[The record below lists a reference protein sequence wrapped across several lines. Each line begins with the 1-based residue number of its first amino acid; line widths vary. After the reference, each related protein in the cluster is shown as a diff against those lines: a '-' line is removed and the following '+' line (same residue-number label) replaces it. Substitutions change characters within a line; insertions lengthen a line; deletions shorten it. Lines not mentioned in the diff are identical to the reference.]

1 MANRDSREDS
11 IVLDLLE
18 RIDDSEA
25 VSQRRLA
32 NDLGIALGLTN
43 SYIKRCI
50 GKGLIKVSQAPA
62 RRYKYYLTPRGFAE
76 KSRLTAQFFSDSF
89 TAFRRWRQS
98 YDRLFVV
105 LEARGVKTAGLCGRG
120 ELVEIAV
127 LCSLNSSVEIVGTWN
142 PSGHQSPVRSIPAI
156 ELDGPVDPD
165 VWILAENDSARAVY
179 DRLLETVP
187 AQRVAV
193 PYSLRRQIESVPV
206 ESET

>member
-1 MANRDSREDS
+1 MDRDSREDG

-18 RIDDSEA
+18 RIDDSET

-62 RRYKYYLTPRGFAE
+62 RRYKYYLTPHGFAE

-98 YDRLFVV
+98 YDRLFAE

-127 LCSLNSSVEIVGTWN
+127 LCGLNSSVEIVGIWN
-142 PSGHQSPVRSIPAI
+142 PSGRQSSVRGIPVI
-156 ELDGPVDPD
+156 ELGGPEDPD
-165 VWILAENDSARAVY
+165 CWILAENDTVRVAY
-179 DRLLETVP
+179 ERLLDTVL
-187 AQRVAV
+187 AKRVAV
-193 PYSLRRQIESVPV
+193 PFSLRRQIETAPV
-206 ESET
+206 EDET

>member
-1 MANRDSREDS
+1 MNRDSREDS

-62 RRYKYYLTPRGFAE
+62 RRYKYYLTPHGFAE

-98 YDRLFVV
+98 YDRLFAE
-105 LEARGVKTAGLCGRG
+105 LEARGVKTAGLWGRG

-142 PSGHQSPVRSIPAI
+142 PSGRQSSVRGIPVI
-156 ELDGPVDPD
+156 ELGGADDPD
-165 VWILAENDSARAVY
+165 CWILAENDSAGAAY
-179 DRLLETVP
+179 EWLLETVP
-187 AQRVAV
+187 SKRVAV
-193 PYSLRRQIESVPV
+193 PYSLRRQIEAAPV
-206 ESET
+206 EDAT

>member
-1 MANRDSREDS
+1 MNRDSREDS

-62 RRYKYYLTPRGFAE
+62 RRYKYYLTPHGFAE

-98 YDRLFVV
+98 YDRLFAE
-105 LEARGVKTAGLCGRG
+105 LEARGVKTVGLCGRG

-127 LCSLNSSVEIVGTWN
+127 LCSLNSSVEIVGIWN
-142 PSGHQSPVRSIPAI
+142 PSGRQSSVRGIPVI
-156 ELDGPVDPD
+156 ELGGADDPD
-165 VWILAENDSARAVY
+165 FWILAENDSARAAY
-179 DRLLETVP
+179 ERLLETVP
-187 AQRVAV
+187 AKRVAV
-193 PYSLRRQIESVPV
+193 PYSLRRQIEAAPV
-206 ESET
+206 ADAT

>member
-1 MANRDSREDS
+1 MVNRDSREDS

-43 SYIKRCI
+43 AYIKRCI

-62 RRYKYYLTPRGFAE
+62 RRYKYYLTPHGFAE

-98 YDRLFVV
+98 YDRLFAE

-127 LCSLNSSVEIVGTWN
+127 LCSLNSSVEIVGIWN
-142 PSGHQSPVRSIPAI
+142 PSSRQSSVRGIPVI
-156 ELDGPVDPD
+156 ELDGADDPD
-165 VWILAENDSARAVY
+165 CWILAENDSARAAHK
-179 DRLLETVP
+179 RLLDAVP
-187 AQRVAV
+187 AKRVAV
-193 PYSLRRQIESVPV
+193 PSSLRRQIDAVPV
-206 ESET
+206 EDET